1 MMKTLIILMVLAI
14 FIGFTYQVFVVYTTA
29 NMINTSVQRSMMS
42 IASVNMP
49 VLFDSLKEGSAT
61 AADMSALVTSAELSA
76 DLSAEL
82 GLDIS
87 DDELVKSTE
96 SGGFFY
102 RISGLDVRAEN
113 VYTGAGTICYTAEF
127 TLEIPVAG
135 YWDFG
140 SFRIPMHV
148 QAKYTNK

>member
-1 MMKTLIILMVLAI
+1 MMKTIIILMTLALLL
-14 FIGFTYQVFVVYTTA
+14 GFTYQVFVAYTTA
-29 NMINTSVQRSMMS
+29 NMINTAVQRSVMT

-49 VLFDSLKEGSAT
+49 VLFDSLKEGSA
-61 AADMSALVTSAELSA
+61 AAEDMSALVTSAELSA

-87 DDELVKSTE
+87 DDGLVKSSE

-102 RISGLDVRAEN
+102 RISGLEIRAEN
-113 VYTGAGTICYTAEF
+113 VYSGAGTVCFTADF

-140 SFRIPMHV
+140 SFRIPMSV